1 MRTFGWSV
9 EYVLSLTHPQFWELT
24 AQIVRIRADEA
35 IDIDYSA
42 YSAVSFGKEASRSLF
57 DMRGSFYKDAPETPS
72 APLLPYTAEELE
84 AARERA
90 LRRARISMGGP
101 PTQDGK

>member
-1 MRTFGWSV
+1 MRTFGWSI
-9 EYVLSLTHPQFWELT
+9 EYVLSLTYQQFWELT
-24 AQIVRIRADEA
+24 AKVGRIRADEA
-35 IDIDYSA
+35 IDINFSA
-42 YSAVSFGKEASRSLF
+42 YCAGKYGKDASRSLF
-57 DMRGSFYKDAPETPS
+57 DVRGSFYKDAPETPS

-101 PTQDGK
+101 PTKDG